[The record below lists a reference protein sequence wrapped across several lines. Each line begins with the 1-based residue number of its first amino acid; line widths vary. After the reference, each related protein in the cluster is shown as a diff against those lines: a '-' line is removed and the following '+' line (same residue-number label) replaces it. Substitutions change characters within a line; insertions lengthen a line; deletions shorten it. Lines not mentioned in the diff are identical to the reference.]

1 MKNKMKRV
9 FHIMK
14 VLQLC
19 SIAERKVLEDLVEEN
34 KDFFVLKE
42 IEHTTLCF
50 IIYFGSIYECK

>member
-1 MKNKMKRV
+1 MKRV